1 MFCIVCFCLFVVCVF
16 FLSFF
21 FVKNENEMSVRTA
34 EKTSM
39 PHAQKLPAAQ
49 PERPA

>member
-1 MFCIVCFCLFVVCVF
+1 MFCIVCFCLFVVCVCF
-16 FLSFF
+16 SFF
-21 FVKNENEMSVRTA
+21 FLWKNENEMSVRTA
-34 EKTSM
+34 EKTSI